1 MNWYLIWIVG
11 FLLLLFAV
19 SLRSSKTVKTADDYA
34 MADFKLGF
42 FPICGSIIATV
53 TGSAALIG
61 GAGKGFEMGI
71 SYFVTVISFVLFT
84 IVGMLVLGPVIR
96 KLRLFTVPE
105 LFARRFGK
113 LSALIPALIIGFL
126 YMTPTFGMQLVG
138 MSSILSSITDLPFFW
153 GIILGFAVTL
163 VFTLIGGM
171 PSVAWTDAI
180 QTIVILAGV
189 VLTLVMGIAYVGGP
203 GVVAAA
209 TPQHLVSFGSIGFTE
224 LLNWFLIFGPFYLVW
239 QTTWQRLT
247 AAKSTK
253 VGVSAVVIGFI
264 ISGVIGLLAIFI
276 GITAVQ
282 AFPAGTAPDAIYTSF
297 IAEIFPGSIGG
308 LLMVSLLAA
317 LLTGATSFL
326 LSGAI
331 NISKDI
337 YEGWINPKAKDA
349 QILKV
354 SRLSVGFM
362 AVLGLVVALLVKDI
376 IAIYQIALA
385 FTASAL
391 VAPVLAAMFWERA
404 TKAGV
409 IVSTIGALVASLAWR
424 LAGTPFGIHEIAP
437 GLVASAVLLVVVS
450 LATKHSD
457 DETVIAYYHAFR
469 RGRLTS
475 DKVPAE
481 GQVASA
487 AEALLAEA
495 DSAPDAAAPRDSA
508 STTFDSK
515 PRG

>member
-1 MNWYLIWIVG
+1 MNWYLVWIVG
-11 FLLLLFAV
+11 FLVLLLAV
-19 SLRSSKTVKTADDYA
+19 SLKSAKTVKTADDYA

-42 FPICGSIIATV
+42 FPICGSVIATV

-71 SYFVTVISFVLFT
+71 SYFITVIAFVSFT

-96 KLRLFTVPE
+96 KLRLYTVPE

-113 LSALIPALIIGFL
+113 LSALLPALIIGFL

-138 MSSILSSITDLPFFW
+138 MSSILSSITTLPFFW
-153 GIILGFAVTL
+153 GIILGFAVTV

-189 VLTLVMGIAYVGGP
+189 VLALVIGVAYVGGP
-203 GVVAAA
+203 SVVIAA
-209 TPQHLVSFGSIGFTE
+209 TPKHLTQFGSIGFTQ

-253 VGVSAVVIGFI
+253 VGISAVVIGFI
-264 ISGVIGLLAIFI
+264 ISGVVGLLAIFI
-276 GITAVQ
+276 GITAYQ
-282 AFPAGTAPDAIYTSF
+282 SFPEGTAPDTIYTSF
-297 IAEIFPGSIGG
+297 IAQIFPGPIGG

-349 QILKV
+349 QILRV
-354 SRLSVGFM
+354 SRLSVCFM
-362 AVLGLVVALLVKDI
+362 AVLGLVIALMVKDI
-376 IAIYQIALA
+376 IAIYQVALA
-385 FTASAL
+385 FTASGL
-391 VAPVLAAMFWERA
+391 VAPMLAAMFWERA

-409 IVSTIGALVASLAWR
+409 IASTIGALVVSLGWR

-437 GLVASAVLLVVVS
+437 GLLASIVLLIVVS
-450 LATKHSD
+450 LATSHSEE
-457 DETVIAYYHAFR
+457 ETVTAYFHAYRRDRIA
-469 RGRLTS
+469 GTNTLTGS
-475 DKVPAE
+475 PVT
-481 GQVASA
+481 SA
-487 AEALLAEA
+487 AETTVAEEDAVLASEV
-495 DSAPDAAAPRDSA
+495 DDRP
-508 STTFDSK
+508 
-515 PRG
+515 